1 MKNKDL
7 LINNQV
13 LYKIFIYIRP
23 ELSCSKMQLLWHLFA
38 QRCRKSL
45 YARQSYCESDG

>member
-23 ELSCSKMQLLWHLFA
+23 ELKM
-38 QRCRKSL
+38 
-45 YARQSYCESDG
+45 